1 MKALYAIMAILAVIY
16 ILPVITGGDREV
28 SGSSRKA
35 AYRSAVKV
43 KKHLPTEER
52 MVFDFAFGVL
62 EEIKTAE
69 GGEKAFL
76 DAVGGLT
83 PEEVIELAKKE
94 VNAKIAARD
103 GKFAQYQSWEDM
115 LQKLTSTNKKLRAI
129 EDRQQGSR

>member
-1 MKALYAIMAILAVIY
+1 MKALYAIMAVLTVIY
-16 ILPVITGGDREV
+16 ILPVLLGGDREV

-35 AYRSAVKV
+35 AYKSAVKV
-43 KKHLPTEER
+43 KKHLPTEDR
-52 MVFDFAFGVL
+52 MVFDFAFGLL

-83 PEEVIELAKKE
+83 PEEVIALAKKE
-94 VNAKIAARD
+94 VNAKIATHD
-103 GKFAQYQSWEDM
+103 GKFAQYQSWDDM
-115 LQKLTSTNKKLRAI
+115 LNKLTATNKKLRAM